1 MSLLSKCIDDEFKGR
16 NLLINLILIFIG
28 LKQTI
33 IPVYQYWLVLLV
45 ILLLKC
51 YSIKASSDEGK
62 IKEGFDYSLV
72 KASNEDMGNIYINPF
87 SKEEVLTD
95 QYRTYKSETQRQ
107 QDLLNRLKILENSDK
122 VPSFSNDEQKKGEL
136 PSPIPST
143 NRVSPSMSNKMID
156 DYLSVQKNKINNNH
170 LKFLENKKGQKNKV
184 ESVDKNTDTDT
195 DSVNK
200 LKRVKEHV
208 EELCDIVECN
218 K

>member
-72 KASNEDMGNIYINPF
+72 KPSNEDMGNIYINPF

-107 QDLLNRLKILENSDK
+107 QDLLNRLKILDNADK

-143 NRVSPSMSNKMID
+143 NHVSPSMSNKIID
-156 DYLSVQKNKINNNH
+156 DYLLVQKNKTNNNH
-170 LKFLENKKGQKNKV
+170 LKFLEKKKGQKNKV
-184 ESVDKNTDTDT
+184 ESVDKNTDT